1 VDEDVPLEQALKK
14 PEPSQN
20 PSQVEILVNTNQSF
34 ETKPVVVPSD
44 RVQEAARQFA
54 SAQSFLG
61 YAQPKAAAKSPM
73 NEAPMASQEVE
84 ELHEQLQQI
93 MAQMA
98 SVQAALSAKRPAINS
113 EVQVS
118 EKENPPQAVKPWSV
132 H

>member
-1 VDEDVPLEQALKK
+1 
-14 PEPSQN
+14 
-20 PSQVEILVNTNQSF
+20 
-34 ETKPVVVPSD
+34 
-44 RVQEAARQFA
+44 
-54 SAQSFLG
+54 
-61 YAQPKAAAKSPM
+61 M

-113 EVQVS
+113 EVQAS
-118 EKENPPQAVKPWSV
+118 EKENLPQVVKPWSV